1 MSLQVWR
8 GPWGTTS
15 CRVLV
20 AEWYGLSQ
28 DVVRWNLSPSN
39 INPSVVVLKDIYY
52 ERNWMLWSRHTI
64 MEFPMS
70 KSIQR
75 SKCVGYLYLTNSLK
89 FEFSVY
95 LGRILF
101 NLWVYL
107 VLDISLRQHKRKGIN
122 KTISISGFYMSNY
135 EIIFRGVGLIDFGIG
150 YFSGFCP

>member
-1 MSLQVWR
+1 
-8 GPWGTTS
+8 
-15 CRVLV
+15 
-20 AEWYGLSQ
+20 
-28 DVVRWNLSPSN
+28 
-39 INPSVVVLKDIYY
+39 
-52 ERNWMLWSRHTI
+52 